1 MEHNLRVVSSRD
13 LRGNLSEM
21 ISRVTYGGERVGV
34 SRNGKPAVVMVSVED
49 YELLEALEALEDDA
63 DAKAYLEAKRHDDG
77 ERHSVGDLRN
87 ELGL

>member
-49 YELLEALEALEDDA
+49 YELLEALEDDA
-63 DAKAYLEAKRHDDG
+63 DAKAYLEAKRHDGG